1 MYLNL
6 FLGLVF
12 QECLREGS
20 CESWCVAYLRV
31 MAKLGTAQHATLIL
45 DPNIMIFFWTQAQEF
60 FILVM
65 NIQLKCSPLRS
76 HSFIVAMLHYC
87 WIFEGGQTFALS
99 AVQLWEFQG
108 FPREDVSFLTCSP
121 RSSEGYVV
129 LWRLTSLSYCRM
141 VIVYVREYHQNEQC
155 SWFLRS
161 TFKYCILQGA
171 SCKLKVF

>member
-1 MYLNL
+1 
-6 FLGLVF
+6 
-12 QECLREGS
+12 
-20 CESWCVAYLRV
+20 
-31 MAKLGTAQHATLIL
+31 
-45 DPNIMIFFWTQAQEF
+45 
-60 FILVM
+60 
-65 NIQLKCSPLRS
+65 
-76 HSFIVAMLHYC
+76 MLHWF
-87 WIFEGGQTFALS
+87 WIPTSWYFFERRPRNFLSWWWTSSLNALLLDLTLLLLPCCTIVGFFEGGQTFALS
-99 AVQLWEFQG
+99 AIQLWEFQG

-129 LWRLTSLSYCRM
+129 LWRLTSLSYCGM